1 MLNIVII
8 LKALTEIA
16 GLALLGQG
24 ILFVLAGDN
33 REQNLFYK
41 VLKTITSPIMRAVRF
56 ITPRFVPDRHVGIAA
71 FFLVAGL
78 WLALTMLKI
87 QLVLEARRLAS

>member
-8 LKALTEIA
+8 LKALMEIA

-33 REQNLFYK
+33 CEQNLFYK
-41 VLKTITSPIMRAVRF
+41 VLKTVTSPIVRAVRF
-56 ITPRFVPDRHVGIAA
+56 ITPHFVPDRHIGIAA

-78 WLALTMLKI
+78 WLALTLLKI
-87 QLVLEARRLAS
+87 QLVLEARRLVS

>member
-24 ILFVLAGDN
+24 ILFVLAGAH

-41 VLKTITSPIMRAVRF
+41 VLKTVTFPIMRAVRF
-56 ITPRFVPDRHVGIAA
+56 ITPRFIPDRHIGIAA

-87 QLVLEARRLAS
+87 QLVLEARRLVS

>member
-24 ILFVLAGDN
+24 ILFVLAGAN

-41 VLKTITSPIMRAVRF
+41 ALKTVTSPIMRAVRF
-56 ITPRFVPDRHVGIAA
+56 ITPRFVPDRHIGIAA
-71 FFLVAGL
+71 FFLVVGL

-87 QLVLEARRLAS
+87 QLVLEARRLVS

>member
-8 LKALTEIA
+8 LKALMEIA

-24 ILFVLAGDN
+24 ILFVLAGDH
-33 REQNLFYK
+33 REQYLFYK
-41 VLKTITSPIMRAVRF
+41 VLKTITSPIIRVVRF
-56 ITPRFVPDRHVGIAA
+56 ITPRFIPDRHIGIAA

-87 QLVLEARRLAS
+87 QLVLEARRLAG

>member
-1 MLNIVII
+1 MLNLVII

-56 ITPRFVPDRHVGIAA
+56 ITPRFIPDRHVGIAA

-87 QLVLEARRLAS
+87 QLVLEARRLAG

>member
-1 MLNIVII
+1 MLTVVVI

-24 ILFVLAGDN
+24 ILYVLAGAN

-41 VLKTITSPIMRAVRF
+41 TLKAVTAPIVRATRF
-56 ITPRFVPDRHVGIAA
+56 ITPRFVPDRHIGVAA
-71 FFLVAGL
+71 FFLMVGL
-78 WLALTMLKI
+78 WLALTLLKI
-87 QLVLEARRLAS
+87 QWVLEARNLAH

>member
-1 MLNIVII
+1 MLNLVII
-8 LKALTEIA
+8 LKALMEIA

-24 ILFVLAGDN
+24 ILFVLTGAN

-41 VLKTITSPIMRAVRF
+41 VLKTVTSPIMRAVRF
-56 ITPRFVPDRHVGIAA
+56 ITPRFVPDRHIGVAA
-71 FFLVAGL
+71 FLLVTGL

-87 QLVLEARRLAS
+87 QLVLEARRLVS

>member
-8 LKALTEIA
+8 LKALMEIA

-41 VLKTITSPIMRAVRF
+41 VLKTVTSPIMRAVRF
-56 ITPRFVPDRHVGIAA
+56 ITPRFIPDRHVGVAA

-87 QLVLEARRLAS
+87 QWVLEARRLAH

>member
-1 MLNIVII
+1 MLTVVII

-24 ILFVLAGDN
+24 VLFVLAGAG

-41 VLKTITSPIMRAVRF
+41 VLRTVTAPIIRAVRF
-56 ITPRFVPDRHVGIAA
+56 ITPGFVPDRHIGMAA

-78 WLALTMLKI
+78 WLALTVLKI
-87 QLVLEARRLAS
+87 QLVLEARRLVS

>member
-41 VLKTITSPIMRAVRF
+41 VLKTVTSPIMRAVRF
-56 ITPRFVPDRHVGIAA
+56 ITPRFIPDRHVGVAA

-87 QLVLEARRLAS
+87 QWVLEARRLAH

>member
-8 LKALTEIA
+8 LKAVTEIA

-24 ILFVLAGDN
+24 ILFVLTGAN

-41 VLKTITSPIMRAVRF
+41 VLKTVTSPIMRAVRF
-56 ITPRFVPDRHVGIAA
+56 ITPRFVPDRHIGVAA
-71 FFLVAGL
+71 FFLVVGL

>member
-1 MLNIVII
+1 MLNVVII
-8 LKALTEIA
+8 LKALMEIA

-24 ILFVLAGDN
+24 ILFVLTGAN

-41 VLKTITSPIMRAVRF
+41 VLKTVTSPIMRALRF
-56 ITPRFVPDRHVGIAA
+56 ITPRFVLDRHIGIAA

-78 WLALTMLKI
+78 WLALTMFKI
-87 QLVLEARRLAS
+87 QLVLEARRLVS

>member
-1 MLNIVII
+1 MLTLVVI

-24 ILFVLAGDN
+24 ILFVLAGAN

-56 ITPRFVPDRHVGIAA
+56 ITPRFVPDRHIGVAA
-71 FFLVAGL
+71 FFLVVGL

-87 QLVLEARRLAS
+87 QLVLEARRLAG